1 MDSETEFPEQIIIQ
15 TLINSRIR
23 HIALSLPFI
32 LGLTASDPLQDST
45 NPPQETQDQT
55 RESRDRIIFIDP
67 FTGGMVVMES
77 NGGSSLGLD
86 SLLGDLFFRKVGQ
99 RPASKAS
106 IDAMPSVE
114 IVNGENDDEQCVVC
128 LEEWEA
134 GNMAKEMPC
143 KHKFHGDCI
152 EKWLKIR
159 GSCPVCRYEMPA
171 DEDDDAGKRT
181 SGENDG
187 ERRRR
192 IWVSFSFGGDWR
204 SADNNQTSSSESR
217 ENSDSASHH
226 QETEALE
233 TFL

>member
-1 MDSETEFPEQIIIQ
+1 MASETGSPEQSSFFQ

-23 HIALSLPFI
+23 HIALSLPYM
-32 LGLTASDPLQDST
+32 LGLTTSDPLQGST

-55 RESRDRIIFIDP
+55 TARESRDRIIFIDP

-77 NGGSSLGLD
+77 SGGSSLGLD
-86 SLLGDLFFRKVGQ
+86 SLLGDLEVGQ
-99 RPASKAS
+99 RTASKAS

-128 LEEWEA
+128 LEEWET
-134 GNMAKEMPC
+134 GDMAKEMPC
-143 KHKFHGDCI
+143 KHKFHVECI

-192 IWVSFSFGGDWR
+192 IWVSFSLSYDWR
-204 SADNNQTSSSESR
+204 SAENNQTSASGSR

-226 QETEALE
+226 QETEA
-233 TFL
+233 

>member
-1 MDSETEFPEQIIIQ
+1 MASETGSSEQSSFIQ

-23 HIALSLPFI
+23 RIALSLPFI

-55 RESRDRIIFIDP
+55 TARESRDRIIFIDP
-67 FTGGMVVMES
+67 FTGGVVVMES
-77 NGGSSLGLD
+77 SGGSSLGLD
-86 SLLGDLFFRKVGQ
+86 SLLGDLFSRKVGQ

-114 IVNGENDDEQCVVC
+114 IVNGENDDERCVVC

-134 GNMAKEMPC
+134 GDMAKEMPC
-143 KHKFHGDCI
+143 KHKFHGECI

-171 DEDDDAGKRT
+171 DENDDADKRT

-204 SADNNQTSSSESR
+204 SAENNQTSSSES
-217 ENSDSASHH
+217 D
-226 QETEALE
+226 
-233 TFL
+233 